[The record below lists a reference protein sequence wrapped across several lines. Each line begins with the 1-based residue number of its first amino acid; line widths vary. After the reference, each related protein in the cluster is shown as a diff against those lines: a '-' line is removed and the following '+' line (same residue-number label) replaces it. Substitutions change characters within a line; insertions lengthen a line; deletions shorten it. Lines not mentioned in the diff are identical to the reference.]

1 MVCMDL
7 QHPLRSL
14 VPSLDW
20 AVLEVLAAAQT
31 GLGGSQI
38 ARLSSRGSRKGQAA
52 VLDRL
57 VDHGLV
63 IAEPANQGFIYRF
76 NRDHLLA
83 PAVMVAVGLR
93 AQLLQR
99 LEDEAAQLAPRPVH
113 ASVFGSFARG
123 EAGVESDIDI
133 LLLAGGEPDVAAWD
147 TQIDRLQERVRLWTG
162 NRCRCLVFSVER
174 AQQLSAQGEPI
185 VANWIEDGLVLTGDP
200 LPRILTEKAPAAA
213 GRPRR
218 RASLA
223 RRN

>member
-1 MVCMDL
+1 MDL

-20 AVLEVLAAAQT
+20 AVLEVLAATQSS
-31 GLGGSQI
+31 LGASQI
-38 ARLSSRGSRKGQAA
+38 VRLSSSGSRKGQAA

-63 IAEPANQGFIYRF
+63 IAEPASQGFLYRL
-76 NRDHLLA
+76 NRDHMLA

-99 LEDEAAQLAPRPVH
+99 LADETAQLAPRPVH

-123 EAGVESDIDI
+123 ESGVESDIDI
-133 LLLAGGEPDVAAWD
+133 LLLAVSEPDAASWD
-147 TQIDRLQERVRLWTG
+147 LQIDRLQEHVTLWTG

-174 AQQLSAQGEPI
+174 ARQLCAAGETI
-185 VANWIEDGLVLTGDP
+185 VASWIDDGLLLTGDP
-200 LPRILTEKAPAAA
+200 LQPILTKKDSAVV
-213 GRPRR
+213 GRAHRGVT
-218 RASLA
+218 LA
-223 RRN
+223 RENR